1 MSILLTKHTDLID
14 MINEYY
20 VPVSTGTCSQLIP
33 KIGPYLPGEEIKMLW
48 ELQLTFLL
56 YSKK

>member
-1 MSILLTKHTDLID
+1 MNII
-14 MINEYY
+14 
-20 VPVSTGTCSQLIP
+20 PVSTGMCSQLIP

-48 ELQLTFLL
+48 ELQLTLLL